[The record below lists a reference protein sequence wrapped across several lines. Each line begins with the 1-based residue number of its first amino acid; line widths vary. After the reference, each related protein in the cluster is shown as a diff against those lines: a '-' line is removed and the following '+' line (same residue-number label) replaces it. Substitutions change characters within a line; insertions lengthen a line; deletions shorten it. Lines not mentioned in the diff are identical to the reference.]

1 MKSIKYS
8 LLSKVW
14 LILLSVSFFSCGG
27 GDNSLSDEKET
38 GSDGN
43 QQPETVKPVTDLAAE
58 STQKAN
64 ELQVTWKAPSN
75 AVLVE
80 VSYWLKGSDEA
91 GAVVTNVRTNGE
103 NKGSHLIK
111 VSEYGTYQIT
121 AASINNYGKR
131 SEKVAIVATPAK
143 EDAPPSVEIVNEK
156 LPIAD
161 PYVLYYNGKYYAYGT
176 HTNGFEVYI
185 SDNLKHWRKNP
196 VLALD
201 PSNSWGAK
209 WYWAPEVYY
218 VASKKRFY
226 MFYSVE
232 EHICVASAN
241 SPEGPFVQS
250 VRKPIV
256 ENEKGID
263 SSLFIDEDGT
273 PYIYYVRFTG
283 GNVIWM
289 AEMNDDL
296 QSIKTETLT
305 KCITADTPWEK
316 KQGTIAEGPSVMKRG
331 NTYILVYSANHYES
345 QDYAV
350 GYATSNSPK
359 GPWKKYSGNPILRR
373 DKDAVSSAGLVGT
386 GHGAPFICADG
397 TYKYIFHAHA
407 SETSIGPRTSYI
419 SNFNI
424 SGDGI
429 ISITGETIKPVVVK

>member
-1 MKSIKYS
+1 MKNIRYS
-8 LLSKVW
+8 LLLKVW
-14 LILLSVSFFSCGG
+14 SILFLVLFLSCGG
-27 GDNSLSDEKET
+27 SESSLSDEDQVDDEGGKKQESVEPISELDVKET
-38 GSDGN
+38 
-43 QQPETVKPVTDLAAE
+43 L
-58 STQKAN
+58 KAN
-64 ELQVTWKAPSN
+64 ELQISWKSPSGI
-75 AVLVE
+75 VLVE
-80 VSYWLKGSDEA
+80 ISYWMKSGDEA
-91 GAVVTNVRTNGE
+91 NAITTNVRMNGE
-103 NKGSHLIK
+103 IRGSYLIK
-111 VSEYGTYQIT
+111 VLEYGTYQIAAT
-121 AASINNYGKR
+121 AINNYGKR
-131 SEKVAIVATPAK
+131 SEKVIITATPAK
-143 EDAPPSVEIVNEK
+143 EDAPLSYEVVDEK

-161 PYVLYYNGKYYAYGT
+161 SYVLCYNGKYYAYGT

-185 SDNLKHWRKNP
+185 SEDLKHWRKNP

-201 PSNSWGAK
+201 PSNSWGTR

-226 MFYSVE
+226 LFYSVD

-241 SPEGPFVQS
+241 SPEGPFVQTTK
-250 VRKPIV
+250 KPIV

-263 SSLFIDEDGT
+263 CTLFIDDDGT
-273 PYIYYVRFTG
+273 PYLYYVRFTG
-283 GNVIWM
+283 GNVIWV

-305 KCITADTPWEK
+305 KCISADSSWER

-331 NTYILVYSANHYES
+331 STYYLVYSANHYES

-350 GYATSNSPK
+350 GYATASSPK

-373 DKDAVSSAGLVGT
+373 DKDAVSSVGLVGT
-386 GHGAPFICADG
+386 GHGAPFMCVDG

-407 SETSIGPRTSYI
+407 STTSIGPRTSFI

-424 SGDGI
+424 SNDGI